1 VYKTSTRFER
11 SDHVVDL
18 WRATARKC
26 REPPVNWTGTVHY
39 LVDGPAGPE
48 PGTAAQYTTVWMLED
63 TALFIGMYG
72 VQGLDFSSCPEV
84 LNIAFYLDE
93 GTWLSMVRLP

>member
-1 VYKTSTRFER
+1 M
-11 SDHVVDL
+11 VDL